1 MKYRN
6 ILVFGEP
13 LLKEKSNPV
22 EKVDSGIVRILK
34 EMQKI
39 MVNANGVGISAPQV
53 GIPLRLVVI
62 DVGEGPIYMVNPEI
76 VWFSEEKTE
85 FEEGCLS
92 FPGVTVNIVRPERV
106 RTAYL
111 DEKGRKNLIEAD
123 GLLARAIQH
132 EIDHLDGI
140 LIIDRAT
147 PEQRIQALQKL
158 QENLKIIEE
167 KGVLVNEG
175 E

>member
-6 ILVFGEP
+6 IFVFGEP
-13 LLKEKSNPV
+13 VLKEKSRPV
-22 EKVDSGIVRILK
+22 EKIDSGIVKILK

-39 MVNANGVGISAPQV
+39 MINANGVGISAPQI

-62 DVGEGPIYMVNPEI
+62 DVGDGPIYMVNPEI
-76 VWFSEEKTE
+76 VWYSEEKVD

-92 FPGVTVNIVRPERV
+92 FPGVTVNISRPERV
-106 RTAYL
+106 RAAYL
-111 DEKGRKNLIEAD
+111 DERGRKNLIEAD

-147 PEQRIQALQKL
+147 PQERVEALQKL